1 MTWQQGCSWDEQA
14 DICVQGRPDRTQG
27 KRRPQGRRS
36 ILSDIEPY
44 QNMKDRGWIT
54 SRSQHREF
62 LRRNNFVEVGTSQDH
77 LFK

>member
-1 MTWQQGCSWDEQA
+1 MTKTFIFRD
-14 DICVQGRPDRTQG
+14 G
-27 KRRPQGRRS
+27 KVVEKPKASREAGLS
-36 ILSDIEPY
+36 IMRDIEPY

-62 LRRNNFVEVGTSQDH
+62 LRRNNFIEVGNEQNH

>member
-1 MTWQQGCSWDEQA
+1 MTKTFIFRD
-14 DICVQGRPDRTQG
+14 G
-27 KRRPQGRRS
+27 KVVEKPKASREAGLS
-36 ILSDIEPY
+36 IMRDIEPY

-62 LRRNNFVEVGTSQDH
+62 LRRNNFVEVGNEQNH

>member
-1 MTWQQGCSWDEQA
+1 MTTYVYRD
-14 DICVQGRPDRTQG
+14 G
-27 KRRPQGRRS
+27 KIVPKASAAPKGVVS
-36 ILSDIEPY
+36 IMKDIEPY

-62 LRRNNFVEVGTSQDH
+62 LRRNNFVEVGNEQNH